1 MRFLLYL
8 NTIAI
13 VLLAG
18 TLVRLYEGMPLP
30 WVDTAPAARESEA
43 GILATAPSPPL
54 TIEQYAALNLPLPNP
69 ARPLAVTPEP
79 DVERLRLLTEGDYPP
94 FNFRNDAGELTGFD
108 IEIAGAL
115 CARLK
120 AECSF
125 ELRPWNELL
134 PALKRGEGD
143 AVVASMLIPVSGRV
157 APAADSGV
165 VFTERYYSTPGHF
178 AARRT
183 NAPAAATP
191 AALAGKRIA
200 VQAGSVHHA
209 YIRMRFPEADPLALA
224 TLAEAQNALAGGR
237 ADLLFA
243 DRNVLLRWTASGGG
257 AVCCRLAGSSYA
269 DPAWFGEGAGIAL
282 RADDK
287 ALRDRLNSALEE
299 LVVDGTYARI
309 SARYFAN
316 NIY

>member
-13 VLLAG
+13 ILLAG
-18 TLVRLYEGMPLP
+18 ALGRLYDGTPLP
-30 WVDTAPAARESEA
+30 WAEGPAVAALEGPPAP
-43 GILATAPSPPL
+43 APSPPL
-54 TIEQYAALNLPLPNP
+54 TAEQYAALQLPLPHP
-69 ARPLAVTPEP
+69 ARGTTPAPEEK
-79 DVERLRLLTEGDYPP
+79 VLRLRLLTEGDYPP
-94 FNFRNDAGELTGFD
+94 FNYRNDRGELRGFD
-108 IEIAGAL
+108 VDIARAL
-115 CARLK
+115 CARMR
-120 AECSF
+120 AECDF
-125 ELRPWNELL
+125 ELRSWNELL

-143 AVVASMLIPVSGRV
+143 AVVASMLIPGSGREV
-157 APAADSGV
+157 PAVDEEI

-178 AARRT
+178 ASRRT
-183 NAPAAATP
+183 NAPVAATP

-209 YIRMRFPEADPLALA
+209 YVRARFPAAEPLVLPTLEQAQEALA
-224 TLAEAQNALAGGR
+224 AGR

-243 DRNVLLRWTASGGG
+243 DRNALLRWMASDV
-257 AVCCRLAGSSYA
+257 ASCCRLAGSSYA

-282 RADDK
+282 RAGDS
-287 ALRDRLNSALEE
+287 ALRDSFDAALEE

-309 SARYFAN
+309 SARYFSD